1 MNDRQ
6 NEMKADK
13 LESIT
18 RDLRRMFEMDDNSEA
33 AANVSAALVYLDCA
47 KLNLTEQGDY
57 KVSQTIVACGM
68 IDPGAEKLG
77 IDTDRK
83 KL

>member
-1 MNDRQ
+1 MSDRQ

-18 RDLRRMFEMDDNSEA
+18 RDLRRMFEIDDNSEA
-33 AANVSAALVYLDCA
+33 ASNVSAALVYLDCA

-68 IDPGAEKLG
+68 KSAA
-77 IDTDRK
+77 
-83 KL
+83 